1 MISDFESG
9 KGDMIQQG
17 GRTGYWYVYFPGS
30 GTATSPASPMSMTP
44 VAVNGAPISLNDAAG
59 CGGCDGSHAL
69 QVQGSGFTGATDG
82 YAGFGAFFKP
92 AVPFLQ
98 NPTTS
103 SPNKN
108 GTYDVSSYSGVTFK
122 MKSGSGTPPAIFF
135 EMLTQ
140 ENQPS
145 IQGGNLNPANPGPD
159 ANIGLHNTRGWLI
172 NTPWTPTAISS
183 SWQTVTVPFAYLVP
197 RHLTD
202 SATCT
207 SSASATAICQPPA
220 FVPTDVLGIQVSF
233 YDATS
238 TNGSGFPTP
247 SGSTPG
253 TFDIWIDDVAFTTG
267 DSGLQTISG
276 FPLTNAGSMGSCKL
290 PTGPAASA
298 KYLVPAYNQWKANFV
313 KGNRVIR
320 PEAAN
325 DTVSEGQA
333 YGMLIAVNMNDKTL
347 FDSLYSGWTGSP
359 QASGST
365 LMTWCLGSS
374 GGGTGTACTPSG
386 GSATDADEDAAFAL
400 LQAATVFNDTSYK
413 TKAMAMIA
421 EIYSKDIDP
430 STHLPTG
437 GSNYNNSS
445 ATTNPSY
452 FAPAYYNAFKAAG
465 DTNDWASV
473 NTAIYNVVNAS
484 TWTNGLL
491 PAWCSGNTCTAPG
504 SNPGSADPA
513 TDGIYQ
519 YDAHRIPMRIG
530 LDYCFNGT
538 AAAKTYTAK
547 TTTFFA
553 TNANAGLY
561 GIGRIFDMYQL
572 NGTAAA
578 NAANNSASI
587 IGTAAVGAMADG
599 SNQSFIN
606 TAYQEVFDLV
616 TRSSMSTIP
625 PAKTPYSY
633 YNATVGMLTLLMMTG
648 NFSH

>member
-30 GTATSPASPMSMTP
+30 GPATTPANPMTMSPP
-44 VAVNGAPISLNDAAG
+44 AVNGAPIAVESSDSG
-59 CGGCDGSHAL
+59 KYAL
-69 QVQGSGFTGATDG
+69 HVKGSGFTGTNG
-82 YAGFGAFFKP
+82 YAGFGGYFKP
-92 AVPFLQ
+92 ATPFLAS
-98 NPTTS
+98 PTAS

-108 GTYDVSSYSGVTFK
+108 GAYDVSSYTGVTFK
-122 MKSGSGTPPAIFF
+122 MKSGSGTPPAMFF
-135 EMLTQ
+135 EMLTKD
-140 ENQPS
+140 NQPT
-145 IQGGNLNPANPGPD
+145 IQGGNLNAANPGPD
-159 ANIGLHNTRGWLI
+159 VSIGLYNTRGWLI
-172 NTPWTPTAISS
+172 NTPWTPNAISS
-183 SWQTVTVPFAYLVP
+183 SWQTVTVPFGYLVP

-202 SATCT
+202 SAHCT
-207 SSASATAICQPPA
+207 SGASATAICQPPA
-220 FVPTDVLGIQVSF
+220 FVPADVIGIQVSF

-313 KGNRVIR
+313 KGNKVVR

-347 FDSLYSGWTGSP
+347 FDSLYSGWTGNITT
-359 QASGST
+359 GT
-365 LMTWCLGSS
+365 LMNWCLGSS
-374 GGGTGTACTPSG
+374 GGGTGSACSASG

-400 LQAATVFNDTSYK
+400 LQAAKVFGDASYK
-413 TKAMAMIA
+413 TKALAMIGD
-421 EIYSKDIDP
+421 IWSKDIDA
-430 STHLPTG
+430 STKLPKG
-437 GSNYNNSS
+437 GSNYSSS

-465 DTNDWASV
+465 DSNDWASV
-473 NTAIYNVVNAS
+473 NAAVYKAVNAS

-504 SNPGSADPA
+504 SNPGSADPT

-538 AAAKTYTAK
+538 ADAKTYTAK

-578 NAANNSASI
+578 STANNSASI

-599 SNQSFIN
+599 SNQKFIN
-606 TAYQEVFDLV
+606 DAYQEVFDLV

-625 PAKTPYSY
+625 PDKTPYSY